1 MAESEVSD
9 YEAEG
14 SAPKKPKFFKK
25 KYKQKFRSEWI
36 QDPAFKNW
44 LVAPTKANDE
54 PSCRVCSKKVSCSK
68 TALQRHRESVQ
79 HKQASSSAS
88 NQVSIKVSLQK
99 QENTSSYKETT
110 AVQLAAFIAE
120 HNLPLTISP
129 SLLDLL
135 KSRAPQN
142 IQEAKSLQEMRLG
155 ATKCTNII
163 RQGVGLFYAKEL
175 VEILRQKRF
184 SIIPDETTDVSTAK
198 QLAMCVMYVDDDLKP
213 VNRFLDIV
221 EATDTGAQGLY
232 QSMKIALQEKSIPLS
247 NIIGFSSDTCNV
259 MFGQNLGVATLL
271 KKDMPHVATI
281 KCSCHMIHL
290 CASHA
295 CLQLSTTLEDLC
307 RNIYAHFS
315 RSALRQKDFEQ
326 FQAFV
331 EVQPH
336 KLLRLSQTRWLS
348 LESCVTRVLEQW
360 EALRLYFVGF
370 IAEKK
375 DPSYTTESI
384 LNGLNNKFVLA
395 QLEFLSAQL
404 RRLNEF
410 NTKFQTTEPMLH
422 HLREEV
428 GKLLRDI
435 LSDFIIL
442 DVVRKQD
449 PFIIDVNCAEI
460 RVPLEDVYVGILATT
475 TLNECRNDPASV
487 LRVKQACLDFL
498 IELIK
503 QIRSRFDMRSPI
515 FRLVEFLIPSNAVK
529 CSPTSLHELF
539 STFPYLVEVAD
550 VVSADLEWRKQSL
563 EESTVLTPDE
573 SSIICWQKRLNAKA
587 IDGSLKYPN
596 LRKVVA
602 CMLSLPFSNASV
614 ERVFSLLNLINTHS
628 RNSLKRETLVGLMH
642 THEGMKAQEIH
653 APQMKLSA
661 EFLRIVKDVKSDATD
676 SEANKHIAKLLTLND

>member
-1 MAESEVSD
+1 
-9 YEAEG
+9 
-14 SAPKKPKFFKK
+14 
-25 KYKQKFRSEWI
+25 
-36 QDPAFKNW
+36 
-44 LVAPTKANDE
+44 
-54 PSCRVCSKKVSCSK
+54 
-68 TALQRHRESVQ
+68 
-79 HKQASSSAS
+79 
-88 NQVSIKVSLQK
+88 
-99 QENTSSYKETT
+99 
-110 AVQLAAFIAE
+110 
-120 HNLPLTISP
+120 
-129 SLLDLL
+129 
-135 KSRAPQN
+135 
-142 IQEAKSLQEMRLG
+142 
-155 ATKCTNII
+155 
-163 RQGVGLFYAKEL
+163 
-175 VEILRQKRF
+175 
-184 SIIPDETTDVSTAK
+184 
-198 QLAMCVMYVDDDLKP
+198 
-213 VNRFLDIV
+213 
-221 EATDTGAQGLY
+221 
-232 QSMKIALQEKSIPLS
+232 
-247 NIIGFSSDTCNV
+247 
-259 MFGQNLGVATLL
+259 
-271 KKDMPHVATI
+271 
-281 KCSCHMIHL
+281 
-290 CASHA
+290 
-295 CLQLSTTLEDLC
+295 
-307 RNIYAHFS
+307 
-315 RSALRQKDFEQ
+315 
-326 FQAFV
+326 
-331 EVQPH
+331 
-336 KLLRLSQTRWLS
+336 
-348 LESCVTRVLEQW
+348 
-360 EALRLYFVGF
+360 
-370 IAEKK
+370 
-375 DPSYTTESI
+375 
-384 LNGLNNKFVLA
+384 
-395 QLEFLSAQL
+395 
-404 RRLNEF
+404 
-410 NTKFQTTEPMLH
+410 MLH

-475 TLNECRNDPASV
+475 TLNECRNDAASV

-573 SSIICWQKRLNAKA
+573 SSIIFWQKRLNAKA
-587 IDGSLKYPN
+587 INGFLKYPN

-614 ERVFSLLNLINTHS
+614 ERVFSLLNLIKTHS